1 MNRDFEKSIEIT
13 LDHVPKSYPAH
24 ESSEDTLITSSSQKL
39 VGKDGKKLQSFD
51 GVENVEGGKSSTLRE
66 YKMPSKTV
74 EDVVSR

>member
-13 LDHVPKSYPAH
+13 LDHIPKSYPAH
-24 ESSEDTLITSSSQKL
+24 ESIEDALIVSNQKL
-39 VGKDGKKLQSFD
+39 VGKDGKKLPSFE
-51 GVENVEGGKSSTLRE
+51 GMENVAEGGKSSTLRE